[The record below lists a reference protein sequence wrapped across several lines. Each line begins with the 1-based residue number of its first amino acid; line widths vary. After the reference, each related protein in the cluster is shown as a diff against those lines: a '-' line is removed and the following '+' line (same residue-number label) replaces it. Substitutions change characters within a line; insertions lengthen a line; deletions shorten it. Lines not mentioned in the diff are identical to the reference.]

1 MTKCPIITSNADRL
15 AQPNRPKP
23 LVRSVP
29 VNRAKG
35 ANRQKSGLNPR
46 QTLRWNAEATAC
58 NPFNLPSNV
67 PETATEPTGSALS
80 P

>member
-1 MTKCPIITSNADRL
+1 MTKRPFIPSNADRL

-29 VNRAKG
+29 AKR
-35 ANRQKSGLNPR
+35 ANRLRTGLNLR
-46 QTLRWNAEATAC
+46 QTLRWSGEATA
-58 NPFNLPSNV
+58 FNLFNLHSNAPKTV
-67 PETATEPTGSALS
+67 TNPTGSALS